1 MRKTS
6 ADVGVS
12 QDLPAYVTKPPP
24 KNENRQKL
32 VKIANLASHL
42 VLALKCSELYQVN
55 TQYVKDLHSQLM
67 NDGSRLGKQFKDFL
81 SEALIQRSSELRRDG
96 LERFCEEQRKRF
108 INAGLMRIYLD

>member
-1 MRKTS
+1 V
-6 ADVGVS
+6 A
-12 QDLPAYVTKPPP
+12 KPVP
-24 KNENRQKL
+24 KNETRQKL
-32 VKIANLASHL
+32 VEIANLGSQ
-42 VLALKCSELYQVN
+42 LAVALQCSQFYHVN

-108 INAGLMRIYLD
+108 INAGLTRIYLD